1 MIERGESFWTAV
13 HPQFM
18 ERDLCRS
25 TLRKLI
31 AFGLERT
38 AGNYR
43 VLVQLFNMPPNDYK
57 RFLGFLRKHDCL
69 LKFHAYRTHSLHRT
83 SNVAA

>member
-1 MIERGESFWTAV
+1 MLDGGQSFWTAV
-13 HPQFM
+13 HPLFM

-25 TLRKLI
+25 TLRTLI
-31 AFGLERT
+31 AFGLEQT

-43 VLVQLFNMPPNDYK
+43 MLVQLFNMPPHDYK
-57 RFLGFLRKHDCL
+57 RFLSFLRKHDCL
-69 LKFHAYRTHSLHRT
+69 LKFHAFRTHPLHRT

>member
-1 MIERGESFWTAV
+1 MIEGGQSFWTAV
-13 HPQFM
+13 HPLFM

-25 TLRKLI
+25 TLRALI
-31 AFGLERT
+31 AFGLEQT

-57 RFLGFLRKHDCL
+57 RFLSFLRKHDCL
-69 LKFHAYRTHSLHRT
+69 LKFHAFRTHPLHRL
-83 SNVAA
+83 NVAA